1 MIRLTQILRLRNAKS
16 DPFKTCIS
24 QPLWDAY
31 FIGPECCEMQVLNG
45 PILKKNNPMVTMSFM
60 HNAHL
65 KRREYMVTFNREKNK
80 FIDHSA
86 RMYLNVF
93 YQPIQLNHFAVRND

>member
-1 MIRLTQILRLRNAKS
+1 MLRNAG
-16 DPFKTCIS
+16 FERT
-24 QPLWDAY
+24 Y
-31 FIGPECCEMQVLNG
+31 F
-45 PILKKNNPMVTMSFM
+45 KKNNPMVTMSFM

-86 RMYLNVF
+86 RIYVNFFSLFNSIISHSEMIELNRSAMRGSSM
-93 YQPIQLNHFAVRND
+93 LNCVVGHLKDMPL